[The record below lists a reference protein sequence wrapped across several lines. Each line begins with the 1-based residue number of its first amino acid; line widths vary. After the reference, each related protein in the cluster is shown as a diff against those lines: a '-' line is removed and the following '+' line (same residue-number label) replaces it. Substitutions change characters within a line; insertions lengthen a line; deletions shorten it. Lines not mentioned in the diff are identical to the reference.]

1 MTPDLFIA
9 KRGPGGPAFGL
20 NEEQGAQSTGL
31 PNRVSFS
38 EAEWVGMAG
47 STFTHNHP
55 GNASFSPDDYGQALF
70 AGLHELRA
78 VTPQFRRVLVLT
90 DKVPSAQ
97 CAGGWCATSA
107 TDRKAVAP
115 GTRPGYL

>member
-1 MTPDLFIA
+1 MAVEDAIRNDSLETGVFI
-9 KRGPGGPAFGL
+9 
-20 NEEQGAQSTGL
+20 GADGKELLRRTGL
-31 PNRVSFS
+31 PHRVSFS

-55 GNASFSPDDYGQALF
+55 GNASFSPDDYEQALF

-97 CAGGWCATSA
+97 CPVRRWLV
-107 TDRKAVAP
+107 RYE
-115 GTRPGYL
+115 RN